1 MERRAFVKG
10 LAAATAA
17 VQLLPELAEGLGEQ
31 LQTLRTDVD
40 AAVDESEIWRRVR
53 KEFQL
58 NPGLVHFNTGSVG
71 ASPRVVT
78 DAVCSHISQL
88 EGNPNHNVWGPIGTK
103 AEEVR
108 SRAAEFVGA
117 DVSEMVITR
126 NTTEGMNQIATGI
139 DLEPG
144 DEVLTT
150 SHEHGGGVCCW
161 EHLQKHRGIRI
172 NYMKMPNPVQDK
184 AEFLRVFE
192 QHLTPRTRV
201 VSLMY
206 VDTITGMVYP
216 LADVAAITRPR
227 GILLVSDGAHAPGM
241 LNLNLKAS
249 GVDAFAS
256 SSHKWMLAPK
266 GSGLLYI
273 RREVQDR
280 IHPVGLYSGYSVY
293 SASMGTRNVAHIIG
307 HGVAMDFH
315 NTLGRDRVE
324 ARCRQLSNRLRGHLL
339 QIPRLRLLTP
349 MQAELSSGIVTFSVD
364 GMLRAEISKQ
374 LFAQHSMI
382 VKNAQGTYA
391 FATEPSA
398 KAKKEDY
405 NCLRFSTHIYNSED
419 EVDRL
424 ATHIGE
430 ILAA

>member
-1 MERRAFVKG
+1 MERRSFVKG

-17 VQLLPELAEGLGEQ
+17 IPLLPELAQGVNDQLG
-31 LQTLRTDVD
+31 TLRTDLSTLT
-40 AAVDESEIWRRVR
+40 SEPDIWRRVR
-53 KEFQL
+53 REFQL

-71 ASPRVVT
+71 AAPRVVT
-78 DAVCSHISQL
+78 DSVSAYMSQL
-88 EGNPNHNVWGPIGTK
+88 EADPIHNVWGGLGDK

-108 SRAAEFVGA
+108 TRAAEFIGA
-117 DVSEMVITR
+117 DVTEMVITR

-139 DLEPG
+139 DLDPG
-144 DEVLTT
+144 DEILTT

-161 EHLQKHRGIRI
+161 EHLQRHRGVRI
-172 NYMKMPNPVQDK
+172 NYMKMPNPVQNK
-184 AEFLRVFE
+184 EEFLRVFE

-201 VSLMY
+201 VSLMHI
-206 VDTITGMVYP
+206 DTITGMVYP
-216 LADVAAITRPR
+216 LADVAKITRPK
-227 GILLVSDGAHAPGM
+227 GILLVCDGAHSPGM
-241 LNLNLKAS
+241 LNVNLKKL

-280 IHPVGLYSGYSVY
+280 IHPIALYSGYAVY
-293 SASMGTRNVAHIIG
+293 SASMGTRNVAQILG

-315 NTLGRDRVE
+315 KSIGRDRVE
-324 ARCRQLSNRLRGHLL
+324 TRCRQLSDRLRGHLQ

-349 MQAELSSGIVTFSVD
+349 LQPELTSGLVTFAVD
-364 GMLRAEISKQ
+364 GMPRAQITKRLWEEN
-374 LFAQHSMI
+374 SMV

-391 FATEPSA
+391 FATDPDE
-398 KAKKEDY
+398 KAKGENY
-405 NCLRFSTHIYNSED
+405 NCMRFSTHIFNSEA

-424 ATHIGE
+424 ATHIE
-430 ILAA
+430 DILA

>member
-17 VQLLPELAEGLGEQ
+17 VQIWPELARGVGDR
-31 LQTLRTDVD
+31 LQTLRTDLD
-40 AAVDESEIWRRVR
+40 ALADADQWRRVR

-78 DAVCSHISQL
+78 DAVSSYLNQL
-88 EGNPNHNVWGPIGTK
+88 EGDPNHNVWGTLGDR
-103 AEEVR
+103 AEQVR
-108 SRAAEFVGA
+108 SLAADFLGV
-117 DVSEMVITR
+117 DLSEMVITR
-126 NTTEGMNQIATGI
+126 NTTEGMNQVATGI
-139 DLEPG
+139 DLGPG

-150 SHEHGGGVCCW
+150 NHEHGGGTCCW
-161 EHLQKHRGIRI
+161 EYLQKHRGVRV
-172 NYMKMPNPVQDK
+172 NYMKMPIPVQDK
-184 AEFLRVFE
+184 EQFLRLLE
-192 QHLTPRTRV
+192 EHLTPRTRV
-201 VSLMY
+201 VSLMH

-216 LADVAAITRPR
+216 LADVAKITRPR
-227 GILLVSDGAHAPGM
+227 GILLVCDGAQSPGM
-241 LNLNLKAS
+241 LNVDLKTL
-249 GVDAFAS
+249 GVDTFAS

-280 IHPVGLYSGYSVY
+280 VHPVSLYSGYKVY
-293 SASMGTRNVAHIIG
+293 TASMGTRNVAHILG

-324 ARCRQLSNRLRGHLL
+324 ARCRQLSDRLRSHLL

-349 MQAELSSGIVTFSVD
+349 MQSQLSSGLLTFAVD
-364 GMLRAEISKQ
+364 GMKRAEVSKR
-374 LFAQHSMI
+374 LFDDHNMI

-391 FATEPSA
+391 YATDPAE

-405 NCLRFSTHIYNSED
+405 NCLRFSTHIFNSEE

-424 ATHIGE
+424 ATHIE
-430 ILAA
+430 DILA

>member
-17 VQLLPELAEGLGEQ
+17 VQLLPELAEGVSDRLAN
-31 LQTLRTDVD
+31 LRTDLD
-40 AAVDESEIWRRVR
+40 ATLSDEIMWRRVR

-71 ASPRVVT
+71 CAPRVVT
-78 DAVCSHISQL
+78 DAVSRYLVEL
-88 EGNPNHNVWGPIGTK
+88 EGNPNHNVWGPLGTK
-103 AEEVR
+103 AEDVR
-108 SRAAEFVGA
+108 TRAAEFVGA

-126 NTTEGMNQIATGI
+126 NTTEGMNQVATGI
-139 DLEPG
+139 DLDAG

-161 EHLQKHRGIRI
+161 EFLQKHKGVRV
-172 NYMKMPNPVQDK
+172 NYMKMPNPVKDTAQ
-184 AEFLRVFE
+184 FLRVFE

-201 VSLMY
+201 VSLQH

-216 LADVAAITRPR
+216 LAEVAKITRPR
-227 GILLVSDGAHAPGM
+227 GIILVCDGAHAPGM
-241 LNLNLKAS
+241 LNVNLKAL
-249 GVDAFAS
+249 GVDTYAS

-273 RREVQDR
+273 RREMQDR
-280 IHPVGLYSGYSVY
+280 VHPVSLYSGYSVY
-293 SASMGTRNVAHIIG
+293 SASNGTRNVAHVIG

-315 NTLGRDRVE
+315 NMLGRDAVE

-339 QIPRLRLLTP
+339 QMDRLQLLTP
-349 MQAELSSGIVTFSVD
+349 MQPELSSGLVTFSVD
-364 GMLRAEISKQ
+364 GMPRAQITKR
-374 LFAQHSMI
+374 LFDENNMI

-391 FATEPSA
+391 FATDPEA
-398 KAKKEDY
+398 NAKKQDY
-405 NCLRFSTHIYNSED
+405 NCMRFSTHIFNTED

-424 ATHIGE
+424 ASYIE
-430 ILAA
+430 DILA